1 MTPYTL
7 TWPDGFENF
16 SWELESKG
24 WFVGLEI
31 VVEGKTLRP
40 TFYDPV
46 RLAQD
51 IAEDISNS
59 GVFSEPYLIVIERLT
74 PKNIESTIASLAE
87 SGELRRLIQ

>member
-1 MTPYTL
+1 MMQYSL
-7 TWPDGFENF
+7 IWPDDFDSS
-16 SWELESKG
+16 SWLIESKG

-51 IAEDISNS
+51 VACEIDHA
-59 GVFSEPYLIVIERLT
+59 GVFAERCVVVVARVT
-74 PKNIESTIASLAE
+74 RGTIESTIADLAE
-87 SGELRRLIQ
+87 TGELRRLM